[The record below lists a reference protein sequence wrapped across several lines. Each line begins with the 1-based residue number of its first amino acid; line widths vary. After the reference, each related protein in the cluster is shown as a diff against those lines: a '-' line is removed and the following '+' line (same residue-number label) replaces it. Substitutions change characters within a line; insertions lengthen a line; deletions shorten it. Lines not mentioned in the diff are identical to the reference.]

1 MSLLL
6 QAPKSSAGKN
16 ALLVVLALSAPGC
29 GTTPTGSI
37 EANATVEACPTV
49 STLVA
54 IGSKA
59 SIKAPS
65 NTSTIY
71 ASASA
76 PNPAKLRYAF
86 SITSG
91 TGMLSDQ
98 KIASNT
104 IGTSSSV
111 VFTCPDRE
119 EVDTIRIVTSDE
131 KGPPCPVSLTTAMT
145 TVTCEA
151 AR

>member
-1 MSLLL
+1 M
-6 QAPKSSAGKN
+6 
-16 ALLVVLALSAPGC
+16 VLALRTLGC

-49 STLVA
+49 GTLVA
-54 IGSKA
+54 IGSEA
-59 SIKAPS
+59 STKAPG

-91 TGMLSDQ
+91 TGTLSDQ
-98 KIASNT
+98 KNASNT
-104 IGTSSSV
+104 IWTSSSV

-131 KGPPCPVSLTTAMT
+131 KGATCPVSLTAATT